1 MQSTH
6 RRMFVV
12 AILVCGFAVGMAG
25 LLNFFKYRST
35 AMNIVKDR
43 LLVTGRSVENSIN
56 SSLSLGL
63 QFGDIGT
70 LQSTLERERATDD
83 LIEGI
88 DVFDTDGRML
98 YSTDRLRANRPVPA
112 DWLVMAR
119 KSGTEDWFVDTKH
132 AAAAGMSIENSFG
145 LTMGYLAVRFDVQRV
160 HDDAWEVG
168 RDIALASLGVFAVAA
183 ALASLLLQR
192 VMRGLARDVDDVE
205 NALRTGSAGRSAA
218 SGVRGH
224 FGPAVRKFFDTVRD
238 AEAQIAS
245 LQARL
250 QRGSQP

>member
-12 AILVCGFAVGMAG
+12 ALLVCGFAVGMAG

-43 LLVTGRSVENSIN
+43 LLVTGRAVENSIN

-70 LQSTLERERATDD
+70 LQATLERERATDD

-88 DVFDTDGRML
+88 DVFDTEGRML
-98 YSTDRLRANRPVPA
+98 YSTDRLRANRPAPA

-119 KSGTEDWFVDTKH
+119 KSGNEDWFVDTHH

-145 LTMGYLAVRFDVQRV
+145 LTMGYLAVRFDAQRV
-160 HDDAWEVG
+160 RDGAWEVG

-192 VMRGLARDVDDVE
+192 VMRGLGRDVEDVE
-205 NALRTGSAGRSAA
+205 AALRSGDAGRGTAG
-218 SGVRGH
+218 GVRGH

-238 AEAQIAS
+238 AEAQIAA

-250 QRGSQP
+250 QRGSQS